1 MSKIAAL
8 VIFYTGTAC
17 VSPAVHG
24 PGFTELQKVDCFEV
38 VYVPSANPFK
48 AAQEP
53 NVISVATIPKVTVKR
68 RAGAC
73 GAKQQVWF
81 VKNGKKRYRCR

>member
-8 VIFYTGTAC
+8 IIFYSGTAC
-17 VSPAVHG
+17 VSPATYG
-24 PGFTELQKVDCFEV
+24 PGYTELQKVPCFEV

-53 NVISVATIPKVTVKR
+53 NVISVATVPKVTVKR
-68 RAGAC
+68 RAGVC
-73 GAKQQVWF
+73 GAKRQVWY
-81 VKNGKKRYRCR
+81 VKNGSKRYRCR